1 MHACLHTHAHAH
13 ACAPP
18 ALAQFAGSRGSIR
31 RSILWSAV
39 TRFCAWPRLSPR
51 WRPGE
56 GRLFTYVWVSLYIA
70 ACSAPPGRH
79 LHMSRGKGRGIQR
92 PYTCICYNYVH
103 IIHVDFIYTVNYTYR
118 SAERFQP
125 ACMRMAFGSDS
136 TWLASIYTS
145 SSTAIA
151 VLELDRGAPG
161 PGRGIELQQYNQ
173 FNDIQTCTSA
183 PPPGTQS
190 SSAAASLKLTRH
202 RER

>member
-1 MHACLHTHAHAH
+1 
-13 ACAPP
+13 
-18 ALAQFAGSRGSIR
+18 
-31 RSILWSAV
+31 
-39 TRFCAWPRLSPR
+39 
-51 WRPGE
+51 
-56 GRLFTYVWVSLYIA
+56 VSLYIA

-92 PYTCICYNYVH
+92 PYTCICYNVY
-103 IIHVDFIYTVNYTYR
+103 IIHVDFVYTVTYIYIYVLYIYIYIYIYIYYTYR